1 VRAVIRSL
9 VALFVAAAAGAAA
22 CAHYAIDI
30 VGDFALPHDTYDDVA
45 HGSREFLSVLAIAI
59 AAVLA
64 LRGLRYCCEIGARQR
79 LRVGDPALTGRAGIA
94 FVALTALFACALVP
108 AMELFDAHLAGR
120 ALDDLGDAFGGS
132 VRLGLGITLICAV
145 AIAAVTYA
153 LAWWL
158 VSQRLAIAAALSSLV
173 GRDAAPPPSSQRL
186 RGLRVSP
193 RRRRSTGALRL
204 CKRGPPSV
212 DASDRQHLLHNL
224 QGDSRASFVFARVA
238 SLARDGAGSSYCLAG
253 SGGNAGRRAR

>member
-1 VRAVIRSL
+1 VRAVFRSL

-64 LRGLRYCCEIGARQR
+64 LRGLRFCCEIGARER
-79 LRVGDPALTGRAGIA
+79 LRVGGPALTVGTGMA
-94 FVALTALFACALVP
+94 FVALTALFACAIVP

-120 ALDDLGDAFGGS
+120 AVDDLGDAFGGS
-132 VRLGLGITLICAV
+132 GRLGLGLTMICAV
-145 AIAAVTYA
+145 AIATATYA
-153 LAWWL
+153 LARWL
-158 VSQRLAIAAALSSLV
+158 VSQRLAIAAAISSLV
-173 GRDAAPPPSSQRL
+173 ARDPAPAPSPQRL
-186 RGLRVSP
+186 RGLRISP

-204 CKRGPPSV
+204 SKRGPPSV
-212 DASDRQHLLHNL
+212 DGSERQHLLHHL
-224 QGDSRASFVFARVA
+224 QGDSRALFFFARVA
-238 SLARDGAGSSYCLAG
+238 SVARDGVSASYCLAG